1 MKSVGEVMAIG
12 RTFKE
17 ALQKGIRALDTGKR
31 VGSEKI
37 EPKILTQR
45 LVTPHPER
53 LSYVRYALRRPQV
66 LQPSPRPLADDA
78 GRAR

>member
-17 ALQKGIRALDTGKR
+17 ALMKGIRSLDTGKR
-31 VGSEKI
+31 VGGDKI

-53 LSYVRYALRRPQV
+53 LAYVRYACARGTRSSRSRR
-66 LQPSPRPLADDA
+66 
-78 GRAR
+78 